1 MEAEIE
7 AFFSELYAVEMKKVV
22 LQGCAGGESV
32 RDIAVKFHITD
43 ERIRQIEAKIT
54 RKFVMSQ
61 SGRSI
66 LSKLST
72 LRTTDEWKAYAGKHY
87 AEMLHLMRLYKT
99 SFYYDGTS
107 LESLPFE
114 ESIVHEEHRKNA

>member
-1 MEAEIE
+1 MGSEID
-7 AFFSELYAVEMKKVV
+7 AFFSELYAVEMKKAV
-22 LQGCAGGESV
+22 LQRRARGESI
-32 RDIAVKFHITD
+32 REIAVRFNVSD

-54 RKFVMSQ
+54 RKFAMSQ

-66 LSKLST
+66 LLKLST
-72 LRTTDEWKAYAGKHY
+72 LRTTDEWKAYAGEHY

-107 LESLPFE
+107 LEPLTFE
-114 ESIVHEEHRKNA
+114 ASIVHEDHRKNA

>member
-1 MEAEIE
+1 MGPEIE
-7 AFFSELYAVEMKKVV
+7 AFFSKLYDMEIKKAV
-22 LQGCAGGESV
+22 LQGLAGGKSIGE
-32 RDIAVKFHITD
+32 IAARFHVTD

-72 LRTTDEWKAYAGKHY
+72 LRTTDEWKAYAGEHY